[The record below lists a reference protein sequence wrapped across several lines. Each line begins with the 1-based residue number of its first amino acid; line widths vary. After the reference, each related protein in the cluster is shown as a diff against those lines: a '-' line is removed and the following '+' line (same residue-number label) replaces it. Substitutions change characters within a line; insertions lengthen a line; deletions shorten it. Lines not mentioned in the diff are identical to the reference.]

1 MTTAAYGPFQWTQ
14 IICMSMRE
22 DSFSKVNTGG
32 DCNSEAC
39 KPPVF
44 IHCKTPDARL
54 LACLHGYFCLL
65 KCRMPLSFLN
75 THPKP
80 AILPFS
86 AVNKC
91 TTEAD
96 NTYRR
101 PRFACDARNALLPL
115 MAHGPWVSWDPWS
128 SSCPI
133 GSLSTFWTQF
143 SSFSWL

>member
-22 DSFSKVNTGG
+22 DSFSKVNIRGGLQFWSLQTTGFYPLQ
-32 DCNSEAC
+32 NSW
-39 KPPVF
+39 
-44 IHCKTPDARL
+44 CKTASLPARL
-54 LACLHGYFCLL
+54 LLL